1 MGASHRSWRCAADL
15 LYGCVCGALRKRQSA
30 PRCDNGYENGTGHY
44 RYGYERG
51 WYMHAYIDDE
61 VYVPFRDE
69 RTESYEKQCGV
80 SAHVLGEDFWTLAK
94 EPTKLLVFDR
104 DPQVM
109 AEVER
114 VLSEKFSYATNQVK
128 SKPEFFEMNRKGM
141 SKGAALAELC
151 DRWGIPLSGL
161 MTFGNGHND
170 ISMFNLTDWS
180 FAVENA
186 AESAKAAA
194 SFHHGI
200 E

>member
-1 MGASHRSWRCAADL
+1 
-15 LYGCVCGALRKRQSA
+15 
-30 PRCDNGYENGTGHY
+30 
-44 RYGYERG
+44 
-51 WYMHAYIDDE
+51 MHAYIDDE

-128 SKPEFFEMNRKGM
+128 SKLEFLK
-141 SKGAALAELC
+141 
-151 DRWGIPLSGL
+151 
-161 MTFGNGHND
+161 
-170 ISMFNLTDWS
+170 
-180 FAVENA
+180 
-186 AESAKAAA
+186 
-194 SFHHGI
+194 
-200 E
+200 